1 MSQPS
6 SNLGDEG
13 MFGEAVEFEDPAGE
27 TPPQPV
33 VAAAPLYR
41 KQGLN
46 VYTVMLIISF
56 LALTTAAIL
65 SFIDVEKFNN

>member
-1 MSQPS
+1 MSQPN
-6 SNLGDEG
+6 SNFDDG
-13 MFGEAVEFEDPAGE
+13 MFGEAVEFEQAGE
-27 TPPQPV
+27 MPPEQIVPT
-33 VAAAPLYR
+33 APLYR

-46 VYTVMLIISF
+46 VYSVMLILSF

>member
-1 MSQPS
+1 MSQQN
-6 SNLGDEG
+6 SNFGDDG
-13 MFGEAVEFEDPAGE
+13 MFGDPVDQFDQEESPNA
-27 TPPQPV
+27 PV
-33 VAAAPLYR
+33 INQAPLYR

-65 SFIDVEKFNN
+65 SFIDVEQFNN

>member
-6 SNLGDEG
+6 SNFGDDG
-13 MFGEAVEFEDPAGE
+13 MFGDPVEFEEGGE
-27 TPPQPV
+27 MPPQPS
-33 VAAAPLYR
+33 VAPAPLYR

-65 SFIDVEKFNN
+65 SFIDVEKFN